1 MQVQR
6 SAPPGSIA
14 ALLRTPPK
22 NQVAADKAAADKA
35 AAETAAAGSEVTGQE
50 RRTDDKRAGAEHV
63 AGLTA
68 SETEQVGAEEG
79 WAEYFDSYG
88 RAYYYCETSGRTT
101 WEKPAVKSRGG
112 EASASD
118 AARKQEEGRTKKE
131 DEDGLKTGYPT
142 DLDNITPSKKP
153 PYVYFLD
160 LQRRKRE
167 NAKAAAGEAGS
178 IKPVTVFAASAE
190 ASFLSDAGKA
200 AAAAAEA
207 SFLAK
212 LKEEQDRR
220 KREEEERGRAEEEDK
235 AAEARKKREDAK
247 AAAAAAQASFLA
259 KLNAAAAELPEAV
272 ELRETEEV
280 SLASPGCTATA
291 CPDYAAA
298 DTDRAE
304 QAASTAAA
312 KKKQEEAK
320 KENNGAEEAA
330 RKKTEEDFEDLLVL
344 KYLACWY

>member
-1 MQVQR
+1 M
-6 SAPPGSIA
+6 
-14 ALLRTPPK
+14 
-22 NQVAADKAAADKA
+22 
-35 AAETAAAGSEVTGQE
+35 
-50 RRTDDKRAGAEHV
+50 
-63 AGLTA
+63 
-68 SETEQVGAEEG
+68 
-79 WAEYFDSYG
+79 
-88 RAYYYCETSGRTT
+88 
-101 WEKPAVKSRGG
+101 
-112 EASASD
+112 SD
-118 AARKQEEGRTKKE
+118 AERKEEEGRKKE
-131 DEDGLKTGYPT
+131 EDEHSLKSSYPT

-212 LKEEQDRR
+212 LKQEQDGR
-220 KREEEERGRAEEEDK
+220 KREEEARGRAEEEDK

-247 AAAAAAQASFLA
+247 AAAAAAEASVLA
-259 KLNAAAAELPEAV
+259 KLNAAAVELPEAV

-280 SLASPGCTATA
+280 SLAWPGCTATA
-291 CPDYAAA
+291 WPDYAAA
-298 DTDRAE
+298 HTDRAE

-330 RKKTEEDFEDLLVL
+330 RKKTEEDLEDFLVL